1 MRYLNSL
8 KTMVTVVLLMA
19 YSLATVAQNT
29 DRPNIILIMT
39 DQHQARALSI
49 TGNTDVKTPNI
60 DGLATSGML
69 FNKAY
74 STFPLCTPA
83 RSSIFTGQMPHN
95 LGIKSNKNSEAH
107 LKPAAKKTI
116 LANALKAAG
125 YDCAYGGKWH
135 AHEASM
141 VDGNGFEMI
150 APMGDIGLA
159 EKSIAYLKSKKG
171 SDKPFFLTVSY
182 DNPHNICEWARNE
195 PLPYGDIP
203 GVALENT
210 PALPVNFKQS
220 ATFPE
225 ALKIEQVA
233 NKKVYPTANY
243 TVEDWRQYRH
253 TYYRLV
259 EKVDA
264 EIGKILN
271 SLDDLDMRKNTLIIF
286 TSDHG
291 DGNASH
297 GWNQKTSLF
306 QESTNVP
313 FIVSFKGEIKKNK
326 QNTSLISNGLDLYP
340 TILDYAQLEMPTHLT
355 GESLK
360 PVFEGKE
367 KKTNRDYVVVE
378 TKFAGNY
385 AFGTMGRSVVGKRFK
400 YNVYNWGKNREQL
413 FDLENDPFEMNNLI
427 QDKAYLKTIDLFR
440 DRLHKWCMETDDKQ
454 FLRKI
459 VLPSTSK
466 LSTSTLFD
474 KPY

>member
-264 EIGKILN
+264 EIGKILT

-340 TILDYAQLEMPTHLT
+340 TILDYAQLEIPTHLT
-355 GESLK
+355 GQSLK
-360 PVFEGKE
+360 PVFEGSKR
-367 KKTNRDYVVVE
+367 KTNRDYVVVE